1 VATPDDFLLDQ
12 LELYPGLVGASLAD
26 QVRTSQRELM
36 RTPKEDG
43 KLWTDRSVSR
53 AAADLGYTLSPTY
66 VRQLRSGN
74 RANPSIDVV
83 NILALVF
90 DVPVSVFYP
99 EPDADEILRALDVL
113 KAAGAEAVLTRGEGH
128 LSPETLRLI
137 AEAISQPIEP
147 QARPKAPDPGEA

>member
-1 VATPDDFLLDQ
+1 
-12 LELYPGLVGASLAD
+12 
-26 QVRTSQRELM
+26 M
-36 RTPKEDG
+36 
-43 KLWTDRSVSR
+43 
-53 AAADLGYTLSPTY
+53 
-66 VRQLRSGN
+66 
-74 RANPSIDVV
+74 
-83 NILALVF
+83 F

-147 QARPKAPDPGEA
+147 QARPKPPDPGEA